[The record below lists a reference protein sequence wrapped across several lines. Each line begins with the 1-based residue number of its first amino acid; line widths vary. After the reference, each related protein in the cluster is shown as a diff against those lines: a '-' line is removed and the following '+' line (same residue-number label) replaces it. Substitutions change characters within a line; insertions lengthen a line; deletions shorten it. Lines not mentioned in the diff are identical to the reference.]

1 MTNSDNARWAIAM
14 TALFFFTGGVLH
26 FVLIDF
32 FMVIMPTYLPWHREL
47 VQISGVFELLGAV
60 GILLPATRKW
70 AAWGLIAL
78 CVAVFPA
85 NLNMAMHPDQFSS
98 IPLVLLYVRLPL
110 QLLIIWV
117 IAKAGLPNR
126 SV

>member
-1 MTNSDNARWAIAM
+1 MVAPDNPRWALAL
-14 TALFFFTGGVLH
+14 TALFFLTGGVLH
-26 FVLIDF
+26 FVLIDY
-32 FMVIMPTYLPWHREL
+32 FMAIMPAYLPWHREL

-60 GILLPATRKW
+60 GILLPATRTW

-98 IPLVLLYVRLPL
+98 IPLVLLYARLPL
-110 QLLIIWV
+110 QLFIIWV